1 MPVFRELLDRVRS
14 WPNKTRAAVAASA
27 VLVLGAGSALLAVPS
42 LVRSAAS
49 ERAERLGFSV
59 SIDRIRFGFDKVR
72 LRGVRVEDTKLPGSR
87 AELDEV
93 EVGIGV
99 FGKRSLRVHGGR
111 VELEGSEAALRERL
125 DKLRGERSGGAPESQ
140 GGGRELSVDGVWV
153 RWREPKPARRSFEL
167 WGARAERRESSP
179 LRLSWDL
186 MRVERG
192 ALSAELRSGSV
203 ELASGKS
210 KRLGRVDVAEASL
223 RAEIA
228 DAEPSEAAASP
239 SAPSPGRPDPS
250 GRPNTPMAL
259 LGALGPALEPLLAP
273 QFQAKVVA
281 LSAEVRRAGE
291 RVRIGPSS
299 ADLKREGDALSLA
312 IVPHPAAKVAGT
324 PLTIRARAP
333 FHPGPIELELS
344 GGPVTLSAL
353 GVEEGSFGLRGVQE
367 ALIEAETKLVLAPGG
382 EVELKGRGRLSRARL
397 YRKAISSSEISGIDV
412 RWRGA
417 ATGRLDGS
425 RFTVSDAELAM
436 GEVRATVSGE
446 LERTSERTYFKIG
459 ASVPAVACS
468 SLYEALPQGMAPL
481 LAGIALDGTFAIS
494 VSAEYD
500 SKKPSATRTKLELA
514 NRCRVVTVPP
524 AISPRRFRNSWMREV
539 KGPDGQPMAVESGPG
554 SADWTPYEDISPNL
568 ETAVTISEDGGF
580 FRHRGFDARAL
591 ESALRDNLI
600 AGRYLRGAST
610 ISMQL
615 AKNLYLGSEKTIS
628 RKLQEAVLVVLLEQE
643 LSKHELMELYLNVI
657 EYGPGIYGVKR
668 AARHYFDEEPSELS
682 LGQALYLSSILP
694 KPDSS
699 HFRPDGALSERWA
712 AYLRKLMQIAR
723 TRNRITDEELEAGLA
738 EEIRFGVPG
747 AGAGSPNPGPTGALG
762 DSTNYEDEPPREL
775 ERAAHSGP

>member
-27 VLVLGAGSALLAVPS
+27 VLVLGTGSALLAVPS

-49 ERAERLGFSV
+49 ERAERLGLSV
-59 SIDRIRFGFDKVR
+59 SIERIRFGFDKVR
-72 LRGVRVEDTKLPGSR
+72 LRGVRVEDTKLPGSS
-87 AELDEV
+87 AELEEV
-93 EVGIGV
+93 EVGLGV

-111 VELEGSEAALRERL
+111 VELEGSEAALRQRL
-125 DKLRGERSGGAPESQ
+125 DSLRGKQTGDAAEGQ

-153 RWREPKPARRSFEL
+153 RWREAKPARRSFEL

-179 LRLSWDL
+179 IRLSWDL

-192 ALSAELRSGSV
+192 ALSAELRSGSI

-210 KRLGRVDVAEASL
+210 KRLGRVEVAEASL

-228 DAEPSEAAASP
+228 DAEPSEAAPTP
-239 SAPSPGRPDPS
+239 SAPSPSTRPS
-250 GRPNTPMAL
+250 TPMAL

-273 QFQAKVVA
+273 EFQAKVVA

-324 PLTIRARAP
+324 PLTVRARAR
-333 FHPGPIELELS
+333 FQPGPIELELS

-412 RWRGA
+412 GWRGA

-446 LERTSERTYFKIG
+446 LERSSERTYFKIG
-459 ASVPAVACS
+459 ASVPAVACA

-524 AISPRRFRNSWMREV
+524 AISPRRFRNSWLREV
-539 KGPDGQPMAVESGPG
+539 KGPDGQPMAIESGPG

-738 EEIRFGVPG
+738 EEIRFRVPS
-747 AGAGSPNPGPTGALG
+747 AGAASPDSGPTGALG

-775 ERAAHSGP
+775 ERAAHGGP

>member
-27 VLVLGAGSALLAVPS
+27 VFVLGAGSTLLAVPS

-59 SIDRIRFGFDKVR
+59 SIERVRFGFDKVR
-72 LRGVRVEDTKLPGSR
+72 LRGVRVDDTKLPGTT

-93 EVGIGV
+93 EVGMGV
-99 FGKRSLRVHGGR
+99 FGRRSLRVHGGR
-111 VELEGSEAALRERL
+111 IQIEGSEAALRERL
-125 DKLRGERSGGAPESQ
+125 DTLRGEAGGKASEGS
-140 GGGRELSVDGVWV
+140 GGGRELSVDGVSVAWS
-153 RWREPKPARRSFEL
+153 EPKSARRSFQL
-167 WGARAERRESSP
+167 WGARVERRESSP
-179 LRLSWDL
+179 IRLAWDL

-192 ALSAELRSGSV
+192 ALSADLRSGSV
-203 ELASGKS
+203 ELSAGKS
-210 KRLGRVDVAEASL
+210 KLLGRVEMAELSL
-223 RAEIA
+223 RAEVA
-228 DAEPSEAAASP
+228 EAGTVDAAPSS
-239 SAPSPGRPDPS
+239 SAPSPAPVAPPR
-250 GRPNTPMAL
+250 TPMAL

-273 QFQAKVVA
+273 EFQAKVVA
-281 LSAEVRRAGE
+281 LRAEVSRAGE

-299 ADLKREGDALSLA
+299 AELKREGGALSLA
-312 IVPHPAAKVAGT
+312 IVPHPAARVAGT

-333 FHPGPIELELS
+333 FSPGPIELELS
-344 GGPVTLSAL
+344 GGPISLAAL

-367 ALIEAETKLVLAPGG
+367 ALIEAETKLVVVPSGD
-382 EVELKGRGRLSRARL
+382 VELKGRGRLSRARL
-397 YRKAISSSEISGIDV
+397 YRKALSSSEISGIDV
-412 RWRGA
+412 GWRGA

-446 LERTSERTYFKIG
+446 LERSSERTYFKIN
-459 ASVPAVACS
+459 AALPAVACS

-481 LAGIALDGTFAIS
+481 LTGIKLDGTFATS

-500 SKKPSATRTKLELA
+500 GKKPSATRTKLELA

-539 KGPDGQPMAVESGPG
+539 KGPDGRPMAVESGPG
-554 SADWTPYEDISPNL
+554 SADWTAYEDISPHL
-568 ETAVTISEDGGF
+568 ETAVTVSEDGGF

-615 AKNLYLGSEKTIS
+615 AKNLYLASEKTIS

-682 LGQALYLSSILP
+682 LAQALYLSSILP

-712 AYLRKLMQIAR
+712 AYLRKLMQIAHSR
-723 TRNRITDEELEAGLA
+723 SKITDEELEAGLA
-738 EEIRFGVPG
+738 EEIRFRVPSDG
-747 AGAGSPNPGPTGALG
+747 ASSPRSGPSGALG
-762 DSTNYEDEPPREL
+762 DSASYDDEPPPEL
-775 ERAAHSGP
+775 ERAAAHSGP